1 MKNSELY
8 MQSVSNNEYGIPD
21 IPKQTFKK
29 VPENLCASA
38 YGAKTKYP
46 ALVHFFI
53 EDRRFESVWTHPV
66 RSLNKLTD
74 EKTWAV
80 CSPDFSMYA
89 DAPYALQLY
98 QVWRSRVLN
107 KFWAENGIK
116 VIPTIMFSNKKS
128 LEYSFL
134 GIPKKQILALSV
146 PSRATSEELLNFRN
160 GYIAMLEFLE
170 PSIILC
176 FGSEIDIM
184 SRDNVDKIYFPKGHF
199 NQKGFLDEQE
209 RR

>member
-1 MKNSELY
+1 

-66 RSLNKLTD
+66 RSLNKLAD

-80 CSPDFSMYA
+80 RPVSSP
-89 DAPYALQLY
+89 
-98 QVWRSRVLN
+98 QVQ
-107 KFWAENGIK
+107 
-116 VIPTIMFSNKKS
+116 TKKR
-128 LEYSFL
+128 YSGFF
-134 GIPKKQILALSV
+134 I
-146 PSRATSEELLNFRN
+146 
-160 GYIAMLEFLE
+160 
-170 PSIILC
+170 
-176 FGSEIDIM
+176 
-184 SRDNVDKIYFPKGHF
+184 F
-199 NQKGFLDEQE
+199 N
-209 RR
+209 